1 MSLHIQIFCR
11 SDHSLTRREIIQ
23 FILNGA
29 LIDKTP
35 GFRPPPNSSEAAEP
49 VWGELEL
56 QPAPHDA
63 GGTQRAPLLI
73 ERIVEKSEI
82 NPYVEEGIS
91 AAAKIK
97 TESNRTR
104 VEELIRETKQV
115 FHIDLTSNPPEDVWE
130 AIDAVEMLIARELD
144 GVIQADEG
152 FYDAR
157 LRLLT

>member
-11 SDHSLTRREIIQ
+11 SDRTLTRREIIQ

-35 GFRPPPNSSEAAEP
+35 AFRPPTNSPEAPEP
-49 VWGELEL
+49 VWGQLEL
-56 QPAPHDA
+56 QPAPHDPS
-63 GGTQRAPLLI
+63 GSSPAPLLI
-73 ERIVEKSEI
+73 ERIVEKSEVD
-82 NPYVEEGIS
+82 PYVEEGLS
-91 AAAKIK
+91 AATKIK
-97 TESNRTR
+97 TQSNRTR
-104 VEELIRETKQV
+104 VEELIRATKQV
-115 FHIDLTSNPPEDVWE
+115 FHIDLTSNPQEDVWE

-157 LRLLT
+157 LRLLG